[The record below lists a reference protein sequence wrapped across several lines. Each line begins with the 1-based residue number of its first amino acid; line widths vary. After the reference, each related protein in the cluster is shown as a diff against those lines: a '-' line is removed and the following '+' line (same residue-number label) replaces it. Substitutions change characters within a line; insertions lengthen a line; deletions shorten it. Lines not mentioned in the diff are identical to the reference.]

1 MSRAWIKYCVVTLV
15 VVGIGLGIWLY
26 NPLPENPS
34 VSMLEETAK
43 PYHAEIIRDEWGVPH
58 IVGKTDAD
66 AAFGLAYAH
75 AEDDYQTIQNV
86 VAATRGVLAR
96 YNGAKAAPTD
106 YIVSLLN
113 VWPTLKQRYETDVP
127 EDVKA
132 LAEAYAV
139 GLNLY
144 AARNLDKTW
153 QGLAPFQAEDIVA
166 GFMFKTPFFYGLDKT
181 LLSLFDDERQAEISL
196 ASWAKGDAFE
206 VSPRSGYELGSNGIA
221 VSAERS
227 GDNTTRLLI
236 NSHQPLTGPVAWYE
250 AHIKSEQGL
259 DIMGGLFP
267 GTPVI
272 LHGFNH
278 HLGWASTVNYID
290 LADTYILTRNP
301 DNDMQYRMDN
311 EWLDFDVQQVEIEV
325 RLFGPFAFKAKRSVL
340 RTIHGP
346 VIEGKNDTY
355 ALRYAGMG
363 EIRQLE
369 QYYRLNQ
376 ASNLDEFMG
385 AMRMN
390 ALPSINYIYADQKSN
405 IGFIHNAQYPDRKA
419 QGDWSKDIPGDRS
432 DLIWNGYLSFDSVP
446 KLINPE
452 SGLVFNSNNTP
463 FTATDGPDNLEQA
476 HFAKSMGLAT
486 EETNRS
492 QRILELTDG
501 KRTINK
507 SRLLDIK
514 FDHSY
519 SKNSEEYRA
528 IHRMIQ
534 MDWSQEPEL
543 QSAVSHLEAWDRS
556 MNVDN
561 RYAALA
567 GMILNDLTV
576 TDNLT
581 NPTDVDLKSA
591 LSKAVNHLNAQ
602 FGKLDVAWGEVNQIK
617 RGDVSAPVDGGP
629 DTLRAIYSID
639 SNSEE
644 TYATNGDSWIAV
656 VEWPQSAET
665 GGVRA
670 DVIHQFGAA
679 TNTPSSKH
687 YNDQLQQFAEKQWR
701 HVNFDMNRIRA
712 TAEKIYKVG
721 VN

>member
-1 MSRAWIKYCVVTLV
+1 MSRAWLKYCVVTLV
-15 VVGIGLGIWLY
+15 VVSAGVGIWLY
-26 NPLPENPS
+26 NPLPDNPS
-34 VSMLEETAK
+34 ISLLEETAK
-43 PYHAEIIRDEWGVPH
+43 PYHAEVIRDEWGVPH
-58 IVGKTDAD
+58 IAGKTDAD

-113 VWPTLKQRYETDVP
+113 IWPTLKQRYETDVP

-132 LAEAYAV
+132 LAEAYAA

-278 HLGWASTVNYID
+278 HLGWANTVNHID
-290 LADTYILTRNP
+290 LADTYVLTRNP
-301 DNDMQYRMDN
+301 NNDMQYRMDD
-311 EWLDFDVQQVEIEV
+311 EWLDFDVQHVEIEV

-376 ASNLDEFMG
+376 ASNLDEFMV

-390 ALPSINYIYADQKSN
+390 ALPSINYIYADRESN
-405 IGFIHNAQYPDRKA
+405 IGFIHNAQYPNRQA
-419 QGDWSKDIPGDRS
+419 NGDWSKDIPGDRS

-452 SGLVFNSNNTP
+452 SGLVFNANNTP
-463 FTATDGPDNLEQA
+463 FTATDGPDNLEQSD
-476 HFAKSMGLAT
+476 FAKSMGLAT

-501 KRTINK
+501 KSAITK
-507 SRLLDIK
+507 SRLLEIK

-543 QSAVSHLEAWDRS
+543 QSAVSRLDAWDRS

-581 NPTDVDLKSA
+581 NPTDADLKTA
-591 LSKAVNHLNAQ
+591 LSKAVNYLNKQ
-602 FGKLDVAWGEVNQIK
+602 FGELDVAWGEVNQIK

-665 GGVRA
+665 GSVRA

-687 YNDQLQQFAEKQWR
+687 YNDQLQQFADKQWR
-701 HVNFDMNRIRA
+701 HVDFDMDRIRA
-712 TAEKIYKVG
+712 TAEKIYKVE